1 MPKDRIVVGLLGL
14 GTVGR
19 GVYRILSTNAELI
32 TRRLGLPVEIKR
44 VLVRDL
50 KKDRGLD
57 IPPSVLTCEPAEVL
71 DDEEID
77 IVVEVMG
84 GIEPTLNYALRA
96 LHNGKSVVTAN
107 KDMVAAHGR
116 ELFAAAQRT
125 RRDFLFEAS
134 VAGGIPIVHVLKE
147 CLVANRIHRL
157 MGIVNGTTNYILS
170 KMSLEGADFARAL
183 AEAQARG
190 YAEQDPTNDID
201 GFDAARKMAILA
213 SIAFN
218 SRVQLGNVYVEGI
231 RQIAPADIKYAAELG
246 YVVKL
251 LGIAK
256 NTPAGIDVRVHPALV
271 PSAHPLAAVNDVFNA
286 IFIQG
291 DAVGEAMFYGRGAG
305 EMPTASA
312 VVADVVYAAR
322 NLKHD
327 VPGMVSC
334 TCFEERPHIPITEVI
349 NRFYLRLIVLDR
361 PGVLAQIAFVFGE
374 HEVSLASVI
383 QKQAADGRAEIVL
396 VTHRVVE
403 GNLRRALELVAEL
416 PVVNQVCSVIRVEGE
431 EE

>member
-32 TRRLGLPVEIKR
+32 TRRLGLPVEIKK

-84 GIEPTLNYALRA
+84 GIEPTLSYALRA

-218 SRVQLGNVYVEGI
+218 SRVQLANVYVEGI

-312 VVADVVYAAR
+312 VVADIVYAAR

-334 TCFEERPHIPITEVI
+334 SCFEERPHIPITEVI